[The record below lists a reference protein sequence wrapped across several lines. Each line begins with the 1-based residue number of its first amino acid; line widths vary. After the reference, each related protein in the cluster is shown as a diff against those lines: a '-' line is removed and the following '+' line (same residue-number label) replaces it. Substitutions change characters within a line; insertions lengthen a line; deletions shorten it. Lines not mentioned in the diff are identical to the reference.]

1 MTLQKTRRQ
10 DETAPRSLPPE
21 DAMYSAL
28 LKRDSEYEGIFI
40 VGVKT
45 TGIFCRPTC
54 QARKPKRENVEFFAT
69 AREVLTHGYRPC
81 KLCRPMEP
89 AGETPDWLGTLLDEV
104 HADPTVR
111 LNDQSLRKRGLEPS
125 RVRRWFK
132 QHHGVTFHAYCRLL
146 RLAAAFGRIRNG
158 DDVAAAAFGTGHGS
172 LSAFSESCRKT
183 TGASPSRSRRTN
195 LVAVSRISSPLGPLL
210 AGATEDG
217 VCLLEFSDR
226 RMLET
231 QLARLKR
238 LLHAEVLPGPS
249 PHIPQLESQ
258 LAEYFGGKRRT
269 FDLPLVLRGTPF
281 QQAAWEALLTIPYGE
296 TRSYRDQAADI
307 GRPSAVRAVARAN
320 GDNRIAIVVPCH
332 RVVAADGK
340 LTGYGGGLW
349 RKRYLLDLESRN
361 RSTSPA
367 NGLRTD

>member
-1 MTLQKTRRQ
+1 MYEALARR
-10 DETAPRSLPPE
+10 
-21 DAMYSAL
+21 DA
-28 LKRDSEYEGIFI
+28 KFEGIF
-40 VGVKT
+40 VAGVRT

-54 QARKPKRENVEFFAT
+54 PARKPKRENVEFFAS
-69 AREVLTHGYRPC
+69 ARDALTHGYRPC

-89 AGETPDWLGTLLDEV
+89 AGEAPDWLRTLLDGV
-104 HADPTVR
+104 HADPSVR
-111 LNDQSLRKRGLEPS
+111 FTDQDLRERGLEPS

-146 RLAAAFGRIRNG
+146 RLAAAFGRIQAG

-172 LSAFSESCRKT
+172 LSAFSASCKKA
-183 TGASPSRSRRTN
+183 TGTSPSRSRQTN
-195 LVAVSRISSPLGPLL
+195 LVAVSRIASPLGPLL
-210 AGATEDG
+210 AGATEEG
-217 VCLLEFSDR
+217 ICLLEFGDR

-231 QLARLKR
+231 QLTRLKR

-249 PHIPQLESQ
+249 PHVARLEAQ
-258 LAEYFGGKRRT
+258 LAEYFMGTRRT

-296 TRSYRDQAADI
+296 TRSYRDQAEAI
-307 GRPSAVRAVARAN
+307 GRSSAVRAIGRAN

-332 RVVAADGK
+332 RVVGANGR

-349 RKRYLLDLESRN
+349 RKRFLLDLE
-361 RSTSPA
+361 
-367 NGLRTD
+367 LRHTNA